1 MRKPKLI
8 FGLVVLALGLIVG
21 WPIASCEW
29 DNFELHEDLRD
40 IAAQGGA
47 RVGLLRP
54 SSDDDLRN
62 EVIREAKEHDIQ
74 LEPEQ
79 VTVQRSGTAE
89 YQVTYLAADYEARVK
104 LPGFSFPLHFTPT
117 SAK

>member
-1 MRKPKLI
+1 MRNPKLI
-8 FGLVVLALGLIVG
+8 LGLVVLALGVIVG

-47 RVGLLRP
+47 RIGLLRP
-54 SSDDDLRN
+54 SSDDEIRN
-62 EVIREAKEHDIQ
+62 DVIREAKEHDIQ
-74 LEPEQ
+74 LKPEQ
-79 VTVQRSGTAE
+79 VTVQHSGTAE
-89 YQVTYLAADYEARVK
+89 YPIIYLAADYEAQVK
-104 LPGFSFPLHFTPT
+104 LPGFSFPLHFTPS